1 MATKLEN
8 LDLERAHFDHFKEYL
23 PNYSK
28 MCKDTIAMLA
38 DLGMLQ
44 VSTGLEQAIAKA
56 GNHEVISQDQADLR
70 CKKTQKKSEVKMSS
84 VRTYGYGKSYGAP
97 VTNLHNK
104 TCAIRVQ
111 VYERKQNKF
120 YYFVIP
126 WKAYSWIPKTSNIEI
141 PFNLDG
147 TPRRIGTRSRIV
159 NWWDY
164 EVPSFKE
171 MSKLQLE

>member
-8 LDLERAHFDHFKEYL
+8 LDLERAHFDNFKEYL
-23 PNYSK
+23 PNYHK
-28 MCKDTIAMLA
+28 MCQDTIEMLA
-38 DLGMLQ
+38 ELGMLQ
-44 VSTGLEQAIAKA
+44 VSTGLEQAIAKS
-56 GNHEVISQDQADLR
+56 GKHVVISQDEADLQ

-104 TCAIRVQ
+104 TCALRVQ

-126 WKAYSWIPKTSNIEI
+126 WKAYCWIPKTSNIEI

-147 TPRRIGTRSRIV
+147 TPRHIGNRSRVV

-164 EVPSFKE
+164 EVASFKE
-171 MSKLQLE
+171 MSLLQLE